1 VILFVYD
8 VELDKCDA
16 KRGFPN
22 RRMNR
27 NKGSDGILNL
37 ENRFS
42 RLTDAVIVWYCP
54 LTKCE
59 VGKGLTCRQLYGSLW

>member
-1 VILFVYD
+1 VRQPSSTPKFRNVILFVYD

-37 ENRFS
+37 EIDF
-42 RLTDAVIVWYCP
+42 LD
-54 LTKCE
+54 
-59 VGKGLTCRQLYGSLW
+59 